1 MDSNCV
7 ESGSEGFNESQENQ
21 KHEALTATTSD
32 LWKITENGIAY
43 TGGKNAILGTG
54 NYENFELW
62 FEWKGTGKA
71 GLGVRSIRQI
81 DLGGDKS
88 GALSGN
94 IKTKIHRKK

>member
-43 TGGKNAILGTG
+43 TGGKMPFWVLAIMRTL
-54 NYENFELW
+54 NYGLN
-62 FEWKGTGKA
+62 GKA
-71 GLGVRSIRQI
+71 QARQVWACV
-81 DLGGDKS
+81 LFGK
-88 GALSGN
+88 
-94 IKTKIHRKK
+94 